1 MVCRNRWL
9 GEQCGE
15 GAGQTV
21 GPPEPRRT
29 TPTALHPRST
39 RAPTPTTQVNDSSP
53 NSEFSPREKTR
64 SAPAAS
70 ASAPAADAALLA
82 ALGAARPCLWTNPL
96 LAAQTPPAFRTG
108 AKDISLA
115 DVHAA
120 HARFERFAPLLQRLF
135 PELADSAGAI
145 ESPVLPAAALAPALG
160 LPPGSGALWIKADH
174 SLPVA
179 GSIKARGGIHEVL
192 EFAERLALQHGLVT
206 EDADGGD
213 GGDYRG
219 LAEPAAR
226 AVFSRYQVAVGSTG
240 NLGLSIGVMASALGF
255 RAVVHMSADA
265 KPWKKD
271 RLRSRGVEVVEHA
284 GDYQQAVA
292 AGRAQAQQD
301 PHCHFVDDERS
312 LSLLLGYSAAVLR
325 LDAQLREHGIAP
337 DAKRPLFVY
346 LPCGVG
352 GAPAGIAFG
361 LKQLYGP
368 HAHCFFAEPTQSPC
382 FLVQMI
388 GAEVNGAGGNPSVY
402 DYGLSNRTE
411 ADGLAVPRASE
422 LAAAAMRELLS
433 GVYTVA
439 DEQLFRDLYLAKRDA
454 GIEIEPSAAA
464 GFAGPAML
472 TGTEAGQA
480 YLARHGLADAMAT
493 ATHLVWTTGGLF
505 VPPEEYRRFLAR
517 GEALAASSARQ

>member
-1 MVCRNRWL
+1 M
-9 GEQCGE
+9 
-15 GAGQTV
+15 
-21 GPPEPRRT
+21 
-29 TPTALHPRST
+29 
-39 RAPTPTTQVNDSSP
+39 NDSSP
-53 NSEFSPREKTR
+53 DPTFSPHGT
-64 SAPAAS
+64 ADAIAA
-70 ASAPAADAALLA
+70 ADCAGPAADAALLA
-82 ALGAARPCLWTNPL
+82 ALGAAEPCLWTNPL
-96 LAAQTPPAFRTG
+96 LAPQTPAAVRVG
-108 AKDISLA
+108 AKHISLT
-115 DVHAA
+115 DVKAA

-145 ESPVLPAAALAPALG
+145 ESPLLPAAALAPSIG
-160 LPPGSGALWIKADH
+160 LPPASGALWIKADH
-174 SLPVA
+174 GLPVA

-192 EFAERLALQHGLVT
+192 EFAERLALHHGLVT
-206 EDADGGD
+206 E
-213 GGDYRG
+213 GGDYRL

-271 RLRSRGVEVVEHA
+271 RLRSRGVEVIEHA

-292 AGRAQAQQD
+292 AGRTQALQD
-301 PHCHFVDDERS
+301 PCCHFVDDERS

-325 LDAQLREHGIAP
+325 LDAQLREQGIAP
-337 DAKRPLFVY
+337 GAQRPLFVY

-368 HAHCFFAEPTQSPC
+368 HVHCFFAEPTQSPC

-439 DEQLFRDLYLAKRDA
+439 DEQLFRDLYLARRDA

-464 GFAGPAML
+464 GFSGPAML

-480 YLARHGLADAMAT
+480 YLARHGLTCALPA

-517 GEALAASSARQ
+517 GEALAVSSARQ